1 MNQGDPKKPLN
12 REWKMRGDRNGR
24 NRERGMEG

>member
-12 REWKMRGDRNGR
+12 QEWKMRGKR
-24 NRERGMEG
+24 NRRNSERGMEG

>member
-12 REWKMRGDRNGR
+12 REWKMRGKR
-24 NRERGMEG
+24 NRKNKEREMED